1 MNNNP
6 DRCNQLRV
14 LQDQLVKQ
22 ISALRENVQIAERDG
37 VDAPVETLNIIKSL
51 EKSLNATT
59 LELQE
64 CPPEFSAGEVPASSL
79 QQQAPASIAAQTV
92 RRWFPDSDSQD
103 DDEGDSIVDEY

>member
-22 ISALRENVQIAERDG
+22 ISALREDVQKAEREG
-37 VDAPVETLNIIKSL
+37 VESPVETLNIIKSL
-51 EKSLNATT
+51 EKSLNTTT

-64 CPPEFSAGEVPASSL
+64 CPPETSAGEVPAATL
-79 QQQAPASIAAQTV
+79 LQQAPASIAAQTV
-92 RRWFPDSDSQD
+92 RRWFPDSDQH
-103 DDEGDSIVDEY
+103 DDEETDSIVDEY

>member
-22 ISALRENVQIAERDG
+22 LSALRENVQKTEQEG
-37 VDAPVETLNIIKSL
+37 VESPLETLDIIKSL
-51 EKSLNATT
+51 EKSLNTTT

-64 CPPEFSAGEVPASSL
+64 CPPETSAGEVPAATL

-92 RRWFPDSDSQD
+92 RRWFPDSVQH
-103 DDEGDSIVDEY
+103 DDEETDSIVDEY

>member
-6 DRCNQLRV
+6 DRCNQLRT

-22 ISALRENVQIAERDG
+22 ISILKENVQEAEREG
-37 VDAPVETLNIIKSL
+37 VESPVETISIIKSL
-51 EKSLNATT
+51 EKTLHTTT

-64 CPPEFSAGEVPASSL
+64 CPPETSEASAASL

-92 RRWFPDSDSQD
+92 RRWFPDSEQHDGEES
-103 DDEGDSIVDEY
+103 DSIIDEY